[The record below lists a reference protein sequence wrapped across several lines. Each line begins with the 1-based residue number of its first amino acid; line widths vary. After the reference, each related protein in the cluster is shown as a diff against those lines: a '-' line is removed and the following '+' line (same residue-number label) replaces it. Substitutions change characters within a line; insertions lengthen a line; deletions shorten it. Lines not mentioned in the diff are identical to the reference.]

1 MDVDVFVD
9 EILAVPVL
17 DVVIVFVL
25 VVEPVDVRLTN
36 AELLVSGDDVDVR
49 LVAVLLVDVRV
60 PVDVFVDI
68 LVIVLGKD
76 L

>member
-25 VVEPVDVRLTN
+25 VVDPVVVRLTK

-60 PVDVFVDI
+60 LVDVFVGI